1 MGKSRLVIWHDGSIS
16 LAQFGTAK
24 RMKIG
29 TNWDENIQIPT
40 EPVTCDTDYCTC
52 LPDIIIPKWR
62 ADVQL

>member
-1 MGKSRLVIWHDGSIS
+1 MS
-16 LAQFGTAK
+16 AQCGTAK

-29 TNWDENIQIPT
+29 TIWDENIQIPT

-52 LPDIIIPKWR
+52 LPDIRIPKWR